1 MIAVVYGKTITK
13 KQIQI
18 LEALLFKHNPVVYMH
33 YAICNANFFTVNNIK
48 TIYAINLPKHMVDK
62 FEDYI
67 LSNLDNYILH
77 RIEMEEE

>member
-1 MIAVVYGKTITK
+1 MIAVVYGTMITK

-18 LEALLFKHNPVVYMH
+18 LEALLFKNNPVVYMN
-33 YAICNANFFTVNNIK
+33 YAICNAHFFKVNNIK